1 MKDLFLFSKED
12 IDQNE
17 RIVNTDIERC
27 YYYINKGSRENSW
40 NHGNAHWYLSS
51 SLLDK
56 ALVLIART
64 NYSDALESIDASIR
78 IRIWLYQKH
87 SVGFN
92 IAKDVLGASNWIYL
106 LWSFLLRND
115 SLSQTFDKYYREY
128 AIKNDTGYQNTF
140 KNTSL
145 GMGISSIFNQD
156 YDKAI
161 EFLQALPLNKNEG
174 FKGLSGRYKGL
185 PECVYA
191 LAQQNIELFEK
202 NMQTANK
209 EWVKYIKKHEKGCL
223 FSFCFIFGASL
234 ICLAEKV
241 FGYVPFFDNLYIP
254 RELLNVK
261 SYSTDILPDNV
272 LQ

>member
-12 IDQNE
+12 IDRCE
-17 RIVNTDIERC
+17 KMENTDIEKC
-27 YYYINKGSRENSW
+27 YYHISKSSQENSW
-40 NHGNAHWYLSS
+40 NGGNVHCYLSS

-56 ALVLIART
+56 ALALIART
-64 NYSDALESIDASIR
+64 NYSDALELIEASIR

-92 IAKDVLGASNWIYL
+92 IYKDILGASNWIYL

-115 SLSQTFDKYYREY
+115 RLSQTFDQYYREY
-128 AIKNDTGYQNTF
+128 ATKNDTGYQNTF

-161 EFLQALPLNKNEG
+161 EFLQALPLNKDEG
-174 FKGLSGRYKGL
+174 FKGLFGRYKGL

-202 NMQTANK
+202 NIRTANK
-209 EWVKYIKKHEKGCL
+209 EWVKYVKKHEKGGS

-241 FGYVPFFDNLYIP
+241 FGYIPCFDNLYIP
-254 RELLNVK
+254 KELLNIK
-261 SYSTDILPDNV
+261 SYSTNILPDYV